1 MRKAESSRRLSR
13 TRAPSALLRSA
24 QLYPLRKLLQRPLT
38 AGFDTKPMVSLQNKR
53 ASTAQEEVVAMKRRI
68 VPDIIDNQELRTLSP
83 DATVRE
89 AVKMMAGRKIGAVLI
104 TRDGKLAGIFTERD
118 VLTRIVDAGL
128 DPDKTKLEEVM
139 TPDPDTLAPN
149 DRAMDALAQMSSRGY
164 RHLPVVDNNQLV
176 GIVSV
181 RDIYSAVQKELE
193 SDLKTRDQLIF
204 DTGYGVG

>member
-1 MRKAESSRRLSR
+1 
-13 TRAPSALLRSA
+13 
-24 QLYPLRKLLQRPLT
+24 
-38 AGFDTKPMVSLQNKR
+38 
-53 ASTAQEEVVAMKRRI
+53 MKRRI

-139 TPDPDTLAPN
+139 TPDTLAPN
-149 DRAMDALAQMSSRGY
+149 DQAMDALARMSSRGY
-164 RHLPVVDNNQLV
+164 RHLPVVDNKQLV
-176 GIVSV
+176 GIVSI
-181 RDIYSAVQKELE
+181 RDIYGAVQKELE

>member
-1 MRKAESSRRLSR
+1 
-13 TRAPSALLRSA
+13 
-24 QLYPLRKLLQRPLT
+24 
-38 AGFDTKPMVSLQNKR
+38 
-53 ASTAQEEVVAMKRRI
+53 MKRRI
-68 VPDIIDNQELRTLSP
+68 VPDIIDNQEIQTLSP

-104 TRDGKLAGIFTERD
+104 TRDSKLAGIFTERD

-149 DRAMDALAQMSSRGY
+149 DQAMDALAQMSSRGY
-164 RHLPVVDNNQLV
+164 RHLPVVDDGQLV

-181 RDIYSAVQKELE
+181 RDIYGAVQKELE
-193 SDLKTRDQLIF
+193 SDLKQRDQLIF